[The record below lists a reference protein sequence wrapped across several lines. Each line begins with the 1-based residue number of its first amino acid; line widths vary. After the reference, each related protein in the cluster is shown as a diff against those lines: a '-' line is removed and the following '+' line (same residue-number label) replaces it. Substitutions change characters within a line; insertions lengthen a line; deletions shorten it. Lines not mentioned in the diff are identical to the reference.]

1 MKQNHA
7 KHVDLLFFNALKV
20 KANSK
25 YKVSNEFRGANLV
38 DVNWI
43 GCETG
48 CTPIPKNQAIQKS
61 EYLFCR
67 NGQDETRSL
76 FFTGHKGIFYS
87 ESVTCVCSLSSL
99 SALICSTKKQ
109 LFFQRNL

>member
-7 KHVDLLFFNALKV
+7 KHVYLLFFNALKV

-67 NGQDETRSL
+67 NGQDETCSL
-76 FFTGHKGIFYS
+76 FLL
-87 ESVTCVCSLSSL
+87 VTKEF
-99 SALICSTKKQ
+99 STVKA
-109 LFFQRNL
+109 